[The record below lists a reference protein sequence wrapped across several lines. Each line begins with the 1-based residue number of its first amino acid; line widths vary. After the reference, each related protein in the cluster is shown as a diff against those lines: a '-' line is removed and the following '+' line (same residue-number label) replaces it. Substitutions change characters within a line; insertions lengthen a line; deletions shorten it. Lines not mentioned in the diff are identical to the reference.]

1 VGTNT
6 YWLIYLQDLTELAYF
21 RGDIRKCSHE
31 ITWED
36 EEGSHT
42 SYAAIRGPVE
52 TKINYIQKHGI
63 SVDTPNYSLH
73 ILMPASESAIK
84 YFTRYSKFYLSNDI

>member
-1 VGTNT
+1 
-6 YWLIYLQDLTELAYF
+6 LAYF

-36 EEGSHT
+36 EEGLHKT
-42 SYAAIRGPVE
+42 YAAIRGPVE

-73 ILMPASESAIK
+73 ILMPNSDSALN
-84 YFTRYSKFYLSNDI
+84 YF